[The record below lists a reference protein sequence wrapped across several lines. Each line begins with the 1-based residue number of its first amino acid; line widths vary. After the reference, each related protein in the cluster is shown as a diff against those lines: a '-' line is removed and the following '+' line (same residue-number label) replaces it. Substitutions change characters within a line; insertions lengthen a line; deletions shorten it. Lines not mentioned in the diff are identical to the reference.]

1 MRRASLGF
9 YHALSR
15 LLPGSYVGKLL
26 AVTLIG
32 TQLPV
37 LCLLAYVMV
46 NYDVLNPHRGILII
60 AFATVLFGVVLTG
73 YTLRCLIAPL
83 VLSSRALR
91 DYVADGRLPSLPTE
105 YKDTAGQLMRNVQ
118 RAITEMEELK
128 EEAGKSAMSDF
139 LTGAYS
145 RRAGTEMLRSDIARA
160 LRGEGEFSLAF
171 MDLDNLKQ
179 INDEHG
185 HAFGDRCL
193 KQLVN
198 TVTARL
204 RKGDWMARWGGDE
217 FVLLLWN
224 VGTRAAADVMLRID
238 KIFDEQTITSRG
250 GKQVR
255 LHLSV
260 GICKYRRELDSEAL
274 LVCADRAL
282 YRAKTGSNG
291 GVVMSDGEHFTRI
304 P

>member
-1 MRRASLGF
+1 MRHASLGF

-26 AVTLIG
+26 TVALVG
-32 TQLPV
+32 AQLPV
-37 LCLLAYVMV
+37 LCLLAYVTIDSDFV
-46 NYDVLNPHRGILII
+46 NLHWGILII
-60 AFATVLFGVVLTG
+60 AFATVLSGVVLTAHA
-73 YTLRCLIAPL
+73 LKRLIAPL

-91 DYVADGRLPSLPTE
+91 DYVADGRLPTLPTE
-105 YKDTAGQLMRNVQ
+105 YKDTAGLLMRDVQ
-118 RAITEMEELK
+118 HAITEIEELSQ
-128 EEAGKSAMSDF
+128 ETGKSAMSDF

-145 RRAGTEMLRSDIARA
+145 RRAGTEMLESDIARA

-179 INDEHG
+179 INDQHG

-193 KQLVN
+193 KQLVD
-198 TVTARL
+198 TVSAGL

-224 VGTRAAADVMLRID
+224 VDMRAAADVMLRID
-238 KIFDEQTITSRG
+238 KIFDEQTITARG

-274 LVCADRAL
+274 LLCADRAL
-282 YRAKTGSNG
+282 YRAKTGTNS
-291 GVVMSDGEHFTRI
+291 GVVMSDGERFTRI
-304 P
+304 R